1 VEEKPQRPRPKPRQN
16 PSPTH
21 KFTASDGDLNK
32 AMTELPRFDDHKKH
46 LQQISL
52 QALKAADAHRAV
64 RKHLRLSNE
73 GIEAGTHTIGL
84 KPGARIFLVAFGK
97 AAPAMTRATVE
108 ILQNQIY
115 AGVIAAPRHIDDLS
129 PSLQFFHAGH
139 PLPDA
144 GSLAAGNA
152 AARLLEGTTPDDLL
166 LALVSGGGSALIE
179 LPLQGIDLDDLRR
192 LNTLLIQSGLPIQKI
207 NTIRRALS
215 QIKNGG
221 LARLAAPAQVLS
233 LILSDVVGNRLS
245 AIASGPTVLQRA
257 SRAEARHILQ
267 ESGLWTETC
276 ASIRAALDR
285 PDPPL
290 ERARRP
296 NNILIGDNSRVVHAA
311 GQRAQSLGF
320 SVKTV
325 TTKMQGEARVVGVR
339 FGMRIKN
346 LRKHMTSEKSV
357 CLLMGGE
364 TTVTIQGQGLGGR
377 NQELALAAAIALS
390 DTQNVAVLSFAT
402 DGVDGPTDAAG
413 AIITGDTAAR
423 AGSLGFVPREALQ
436 ANDSYPLL
444 KAADALLHTGP
455 TGTNLNDLV
464 VGLIY

>member
-1 VEEKPQRPRPKPRQN
+1 
-16 PSPTH
+16 
-21 KFTASDGDLNK
+21 
-32 AMTELPRFDDHKKH
+32 MIELPRFDDHMKH
-46 LQQISL
+46 LRQL
-52 QALKAADAHRAV
+52 TLRALEAADAHRAV
-64 RKHLRLSNE
+64 LKHLHLSRE
-73 GIEAGTHTIGL
+73 GIEAGTHIIGL

-97 AAPAMTRATVE
+97 AAPAMTRAAEE
-108 ILQNQIY
+108 ILHNQIE
-115 AGVIAAPRHIDDLS
+115 AGVIAAPHHVNDLS
-129 PSLQFFHAGH
+129 SSFQIFKTGH

-144 GSLAAGNA
+144 GSLAAGHA
-152 AARLLEGTTPDDLL
+152 AARLLESTTPDDLL
-166 LALVSGGGSALIE
+166 LALVSGGGSAMLE
-179 LPLQGIDLDDLRR
+179 LPLPGIELDDLRR

-215 QIKNGG
+215 RIKNGG
-221 LARLAAPAQVLS
+221 LARLAAPARVLS
-233 LILSDVVGNRLS
+233 LILSDVVGDRLS
-245 AIASGPTVLQRA
+245 AIASGPTVLKRA

-267 ESGLWTETC
+267 ESGLWADTC
-276 ASIRAALDR
+276 ASIRSALDR

-296 NNILIGDNSRVVHAA
+296 RNILIGDNSRVVHAA
-311 GQRAQSLGF
+311 GQQAHALGF

-325 TTKMQGEARVVGVR
+325 TTKMQGEAREVGER
-339 FGMRIKN
+339 FGLRIKN
-346 LRKHMTSEKSV
+346 LTKHRTLEKPA

-390 DTQNVAVLSFAT
+390 DTRHVAVMSFAT

-423 AGSLGFVPREALQ
+423 AGSLGFIPQEALQ
-436 ANDSYPLL
+436 ENNAYPLL
-444 KAADALLHTGP
+444 KAADALLHVGP